1 MVLVAGPLPTHEEML
16 KAEARLDKE
25 YEELIAKRKR
35 IEAKSAEIGSK

>member
-1 MVLVAGPLPTHEEML
+1 MLISGPLPSHDEML
-16 KAEARLDKE
+16 KEEARLDKE